1 MIYSATVAFTLFF
14 AQAARALPAVSPSI
28 YPPSSTEPTSYSST
42 ASPYSSPYSTTE
54 HYPMTTD
61 GLLERR
67 SLLESYPPASA
78 TDHCQCYSTPAPY
91 LPMDKKGNSYSS
103 DYYPTST
110 TSSCP
115 CYSSIPY
122 YSSQLYYTSSSY
134 PSKPSYTS
142 SSYSSQPPYTS
153 SSYPSQPPYTSSS
166 YPSQPPYTSSSYPSQ
181 PPYTSSSYPSPK
193 ETYPPTTTPSPYEP
207 SSKPVDGNQPGPKVL
222 SSLRATYDTTY
233 DNKDGSLNGVACSNG
248 PNGLAARFPTFG
260 DVPSFP
266 FIGGAFDVVWNSPNC
281 GSCWNLT
288 NTATGVSIS
297 LSAVDSAGAGFNI
310 AQEAFEKLNN
320 GQIGQGVLD
329 VIANKISP
337 LFCGL

>member
-61 GLLERR
+61 GGY
-67 SLLESYPPASA
+67 SKGAPYSSSPFATKESYPPASA

-115 CYSSIPY
+115 CYSSTPY
-122 YSSQLYYTSSSY
+122 YSSQLYYTLSSY

-166 YPSQPPYTSSSYPSQ
+166 YPSPQ
-181 PPYTSSSYPSPK
+181 K
-193 ETYPPTTTPSPYEP
+193 TYPPTTTPSPYEP
-207 SSKPVDGNQPGPKVL
+207 SSKPVDGNQPGPKVS

-266 FIGGAFDVVWNSPNC
+266 FLGGAFDVVWNSPNC

-297 LSAVDSAGAGFNI
+297 LTAVDSAGAGFNI

-337 LFCGL
+337 SFCGL

>member
-1 MIYSATVAFTLFF
+1 
-14 AQAARALPAVSPSI
+14 
-28 YPPSSTEPTSYSST
+28 
-42 ASPYSSPYSTTE
+42 
-54 HYPMTTD
+54 MTTD
-61 GLLERR
+61 GGY
-67 SLLESYPPASA
+67 SKGAPYSSSPFATKESYPPASA

-166 YPSQPPYTSSSYPSQ
+166 YPSPQ
-181 PPYTSSSYPSPK
+181 K
-193 ETYPPTTTPSPYEP
+193 TYPPTTTPSPYEP
-207 SSKPVDGNQPGPKVL
+207 SSKPVDGNQPGPKVS

-266 FIGGAFDVVWNSPNC
+266 FLGGAFDVVWNSPNC